1 MVVEEDKKVERVD
14 CHQGLLVERVGGCHQ
29 GLVVVG
35 GRVVGYVGRCEGCHQ
50 GLVVGRVVGRAVE
63 RVVHQ
68 GAVVVVEGGKKGGG
82 VVAGPLGCFPQ
93 LAFCGQ
99 SQIFFAWFQCS
110 PGAQRASSSTPL
122 LHLRK

>member
-82 VVAGPLGCFPQ
+82 VVAGPPTGGRKKGSCLM
-93 LAFCGQ
+93 LARYTLVVNIAFGVFELYFTC
-99 SQIFFAWFQCS
+99 
-110 PGAQRASSSTPL
+110 
-122 LHLRK
+122 